1 MRARIA
7 WSMVVLSVVCAVLDT
22 VIVAAQ
28 KPLLSHEV
36 FYEHGWPIVPLAT
49 LGAAVMGALIV
60 SRYPKHP
67 IGWLLVVTGST
78 SIAVAGE
85 AYEFWPPFG
94 SGHTAVTAAHVV
106 GWVSALFGSPLG
118 ITCLIVIFLIAPDG
132 RLHSRIARLIVLT
145 GLTGFVLYI
154 AGVVSLTPTGYNVND
169 LGPANNAF
177 TSVAVWFTTASLAA
191 AGTAI
196 FMRTLRAQGETRRQL
211 LWMTAPAVILS
222 GTYSWFLLTQQFDFN
237 AQSDFAATLLYIGF
251 ISVPICTGVAVLHH
265 RLIDIDLIVNRTL
278 VVFLATIVAG
288 AAYVLAVVT
297 LGTIIPGG
305 GGVWPSLPAMAIAAL
320 AFQPLRLRVVRL
332 ADRLAFGPAAEPYDA
347 LAEFSRRLG
356 DSPDPSHLLPAVA
369 EAAATAVR
377 ARRVTVTLFLPY
389 DASQTASCP
398 TDADV
403 DAAPGADFSVTDE
416 DEVLG
421 SLSVEMPPGRA
432 LRASDAALV
441 RTLADQAVIAFRK
454 ARLSAELARRVDEL
468 DQQASALEESRRR
481 LISAGDAERSR
492 LESAITKDVAPHLE
506 ALPEQ
511 LERLARCQ
519 SVAVTAELVRPLRA
533 DAEAALQ
540 ALREITRGVYPVQLG
555 RSGLEP
561 ALRSLLGRE

>member
-1 MRARIA
+1 MGSRVSPSPMTASASHRSKQPRPKAEAASPTCTTASRQSGESSHSRIRAVAGLASQQPWRSDVRTRFV
-7 WSMVVLSVVCAVLDT
+7 WSMVAFSAICAVLDT
-22 VIVAAQ
+22 AIVAAQ

-36 FYEHGWPIVPLAT
+36 YYAHGWPIVPLAT

-106 GWVSALFGSPLG
+106 GYVAALFGSPLG

-132 RLHSRIARLIVLT
+132 RLHSRVARLIVLT
-145 GLTGFVLYI
+145 GLVGFIPYI
-154 AGVVSLTPTGYNVND
+154 AGVVSLTPTGYDVND
-169 LGPANNAF
+169 LGPANNSF
-177 TSVAVWFTTASLAA
+177 TSVAVWFTTGSLAA

-196 FMRTLRAQGETRRQL
+196 FARTLRAQGETRRQL

-222 GTYSWFLLTQQFDFN
+222 GTYTWFLLTQQFDFN

-265 RLIDIDLIVNRTL
+265 RLFDIDLIVNRTL

-297 LGTIIPGG
+297 LGAIIPGG

-389 DASQTASCP
+389 GATQTASSP
-398 TDADV
+398 ADADV
-403 DAAPGADFSVTDE
+403 DAAPGTDFPVTDA

-421 SLSVEMPPGRA
+421 SLAVKMPPGRS
-432 LRASDAALV
+432 LRASDMAL
-441 RTLADQAVIAFRK
+441 L
-454 ARLSAELARRVDEL
+454 
-468 DQQASALEESRRR
+468 
-481 LISAGDAERSR
+481 
-492 LESAITKDVAPHLE
+492 
-506 ALPEQ
+506 
-511 LERLARCQ
+511 
-519 SVAVTAELVRPLRA
+519 
-533 DAEAALQ
+533 
-540 ALREITRGVYPVQLG
+540 
-555 RSGLEP
+555 
-561 ALRSLLGRE
+561 

>member
-7 WSMVVLSVVCAVLDT
+7 WSVVVLSVVCAVHDT

-145 GLTGFVLYI
+145 GLTGFLLYI
-154 AGVVSLTPTGYNVND
+154 AGVLSLTPTGYDVDD
-169 LGPANNAF
+169 LGPASNGF

-191 AGTAI
+191 SGIAI
-196 FMRTLRAQGETRRQL
+196 FARTVRARGETRRQL

-222 GTYSWFLLTQQFDFN
+222 ATYSWLLLTQQFDFDT
-237 AQSDFAATLLYIGF
+237 QSKFSATLLYIAF

-265 RLIDIDLIVNRTL
+265 RLFEIDLIVNRTL
-278 VVFLATIVAG
+278 VLFLATILVG
-288 AAYVLAVVT
+288 TAYVLGVVT
-297 LGTIIPGG
+297 LGAIAPGG
-305 GGVWPSLPAMAIAAL
+305 GGVWPSLPAMAIAAM
-320 AFQPLRLRVVRL
+320 AFQPLRLQVVRL

-347 LAEFSRRLG
+347 LADFSRRLG
-356 DSPDPSHLLPAVA
+356 DSPDPSDLLPAVA
-369 EAAATAVR
+369 DAAASAVK

-389 DASQTASCP
+389 DASQSASFP
-398 TDADV
+398 LGGDV
-403 DAAPGADFSVTDE
+403 DATPGADFPVNDD

-421 SLSVEMPPGRA
+421 SLSVQMPPGRA
-432 LRASDAALV
+432 LRASDTALL
-441 RTLADQAVIAFRK
+441 RTLADQAVIAFRN
-454 ARLSAELARRVDEL
+454 ARLSAELAHRVSEL
-468 DQQASALEESRRR
+468 N
-481 LISAGDAERSR
+481 
-492 LESAITKDVAPHLE
+492 H
-506 ALPEQ
+506 
-511 LERLARCQ
+511 
-519 SVAVTAELVRPLRA
+519 
-533 DAEAALQ
+533 
-540 ALREITRGVYPVQLG
+540 
-555 RSGLEP
+555 
-561 ALRSLLGRE
+561 